1 MKNHKLRKEKQK
13 MSIDFLFYLLGAI
26 ALVSS
31 FGVISVKQPIY
42 AALWLIIVLISLAGI
57 FALLSNLFLFTV
69 QIILYAGAIMTLI
82 LFIIMFLNIK
92 EDNTPLEP
100 KKFMLMVGSSALA
113 LPFVVLSIKAIMSLD
128 SKPLPIISGF
138 GNVDAIGLT
147 LFGSWVLPFELIS
160 ILLLVALLG
169 AVTLGQRSKA

>member
-1 MKNHKLRKEKQK
+1 M
-13 MSIDFLFYLLGAI
+13 DFLFYLLAAI
-26 ALVSS
+26 TLVSS

-42 AALWLIIVLISLAGI
+42 AALWLIIVLVALAGI

-82 LFIIMFLNIK
+82 LFIIMFLNIR
-92 EDNTPLEP
+92 EENTPKEP
-100 KKFMLMVGSSALA
+100 KRLGLIFGSSLLA
-113 LPFVVLSIKAIMSLD
+113 LPFILVSIKAILSLD

-138 GNVDAIGLT
+138 GNVESIGIA
-147 LFGSWVLPFELIS
+147 LFGRWVLPFELIS